1 MKKKCDCVRHF
12 VTMGPGVAMAM
23 MLFIMWTLTNIGYY
37 YDAKPQALA
46 LEVARCV
53 VSLAAYQSLAPSTP
67 WASLST
73 SAFTAWMGASLAMA
87 ITLSV
92 INGASKNK
100 SE

>member
-1 MKKKCDCVRHF
+1 
-12 VTMGPGVAMAM
+12 MGPGVAVAA

-37 YDAKPQALA
+37 YDAKPQALG

-53 VSLAAYQSLAPSTP
+53 VSMAAYQSLAPSAP
-67 WASLST
+67 WASFSL

-87 ITLSV
+87 VTLSF
-92 INGASKNK
+92 ITGAGKNK